1 MHLVVAYL
9 KYRPSKFDDSA
20 IMHNFNALPL
30 GNLSTNLNFDFLD
43 DTTLGIFINLRNL
56 KVLTWGNAEI
66 QGHEKCEKFNFL
78 IFWTSR
84 VCNNSNIRKF

>member
-1 MHLVVAYL
+1 MDVKGQVYYNKCVAMHLVVAYL

-20 IMHNFNALPL
+20 VMHNFNALPP

-56 KVLTWGNAEI
+56 KVLT
-66 QGHEKCEKFNFL
+66 
-78 IFWTSR
+78 
-84 VCNNSNIRKF
+84 